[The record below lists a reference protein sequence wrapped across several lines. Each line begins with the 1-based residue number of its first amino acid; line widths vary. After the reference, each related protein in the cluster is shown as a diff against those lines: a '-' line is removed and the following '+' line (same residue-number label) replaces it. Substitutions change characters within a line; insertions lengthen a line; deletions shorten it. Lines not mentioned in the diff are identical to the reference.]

1 MSYVTNVILYIGI
14 LNDVDAKI
22 KEVNAYFEDDS
33 FNGLVS
39 VEDEKLPNGWYGGS
53 KYLECDLF
61 IGAFNYL
68 NLRNFINHLKS
79 IEWDLDSPVQLIVL
93 DEDDIR
99 FKIYDIV

>member
-61 IGAFNYL
+61 IGAFL
-68 NLRNFINHLKS
+68 S
-79 IEWDLDSPVQLIVL
+79 
-93 DEDDIR
+93 
-99 FKIYDIV
+99 